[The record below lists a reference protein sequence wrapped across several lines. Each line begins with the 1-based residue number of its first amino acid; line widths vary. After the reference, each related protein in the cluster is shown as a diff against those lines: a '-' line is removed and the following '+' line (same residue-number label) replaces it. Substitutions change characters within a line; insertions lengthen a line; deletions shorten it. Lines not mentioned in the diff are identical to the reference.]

1 MTPWLIWLIAAI
13 VLLTAEVLSGAI
25 VALCLSVGCL
35 AAIIPAAIDAPIVV
49 QFVVASVGAIAAF
62 FILFPII
69 RKYKLNKAKGDKEKS
84 NMDAMIGRIGC
95 VAEPI
100 VAEGQR
106 GRVTIDGVSWLAEA
120 EAGYCPIPKG
130 ESVEIVSFDSI
141 VLIVKPKR

>member
-1 MTPWLIWLIAAI
+1 MTPWLIWLIAAM

-35 AAIIPAAIDAPIVV
+35 AAIIPAALDAPVIA

-84 NMDAMIGRIGC
+84 NMDAMIGRVGC
-95 VAEPI
+95 VVEPI
-100 VAEGQR
+100 IAQGQR
-106 GRVTIDGVSWLAEA
+106 GRVIVDGVSWLAEA
-120 EAGYCPIPKG
+120 DASFCPVEKG
-130 ESVEIVSFDSI
+130 ENVEIVSFDSI